1 MSGTALVTGGTGGL
15 GAAVTRTLLD
25 EGWRV
30 VVPWI
35 DEAERERLAPVE
47 GLELVAADLFEPGEA
62 GRVAELAAG
71 DPDAPLRA
79 VVNLVGGF
87 GMGPKVHEVPVE
99 EFERQLRLNL
109 RPTYLTSQAAIPH
122 LIDAGGGAI
131 VCMSSRA
138 AAHPFPGASGYV
150 TSKSAVLGLVGAMA
164 AEYKRDGI
172 RVNAVLPSIIDTP
185 GNREA
190 MPDSDR
196 SGWVSPEEIAKV
208 IAFLCGDGS
217 GVVSG
222 AHVPVYG
229 VGS

>member
-1 MSGTALVTGGTGGL
+1 MKGTALVTGGTGGL
-15 GAAVTRTLLD
+15 GAAVTRRLLD

-35 DEAERERLAPVE
+35 DEDERERLAPLE
-47 GLELVAADLFEPGEA
+47 GLELVRADLFDPAEVAHCAERAAADEA
-62 GRVAELAAG
+62 
-71 DPDAPLRA
+71 APLRA

-87 GMGPKVHEVPVE
+87 GMGPRVHEAPVD

-122 LIDAGGGAI
+122 LIAAGGGAI

-138 AAHPFPGASGYV
+138 AVYPFPGASGYV
-150 TSKSAVLGLVGAMA
+150 TSKSAVLGFVGALA
-164 AEYKRDGI
+164 AEYKADGI

-185 GNREA
+185 GNRA
-190 MPDSDR
+190 SMPDSDR
-196 SGWVSPEEIAKV
+196 KGWVSPEEIAKV
-208 IAFLCGDGS
+208 IAYLCGEDS
-217 GVVSG
+217 GVISG

-229 VGS
+229 VG